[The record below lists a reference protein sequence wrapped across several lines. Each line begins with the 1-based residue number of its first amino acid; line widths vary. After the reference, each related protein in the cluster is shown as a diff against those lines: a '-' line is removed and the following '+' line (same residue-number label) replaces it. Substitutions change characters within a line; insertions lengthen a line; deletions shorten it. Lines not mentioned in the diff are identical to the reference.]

1 MNTYDVAI
9 AGGGIIG
16 CSIAFELA
24 GAGLRV
30 VVLDRQEPGREASW
44 AAAGMLS
51 PGPDAPGAL
60 PLVPLAK
67 ESHRRYPAFVA
78 QIENASLQP
87 VAFARNGTLEVFS
100 GADADAARDA
110 MVAQY
115 ASLAIPCEAISLAGA
130 HEREPSLGPEIP
142 AAAWLPDE
150 ATIEPRAL
158 IRAVIAACK
167 RRGVEFR
174 SGRAV
179 TEILRNATTGAVA
192 GVQTGNEKIH
202 TEHVVVAAGSF
213 CASFTA
219 TAPTHPVKGQILAL
233 RHPTLRL
240 ARVLRSEK
248 AYVVPRRDG
257 RLIAGSTLENVGF
270 DKEVTSEGMHKILD
284 GVREIVPALVDAEI
298 VETWAGLRP
307 GTPDGLPILGET
319 ATKNLIVA
327 TGHYRNGILL
337 APATAAI
344 VRDIVITGKTN
355 FDISAYSAQR
365 FAGASEHSSI
375 VASRSTPTAD

>member
-1 MNTYDVAI
+1 MVRYDAAI

-16 CSIAFELA
+16 CSIAYELA

-30 VVLDRQEPGREASW
+30 IVLDRQEPGREASW

-51 PGPDAPGAL
+51 PGPDSPTAL

-67 ESHRRYPAFVA
+67 ESHRLYPAFAA
-78 QIENASLQP
+78 QIENASLQS
-87 VAFARNGTLEVFS
+87 VAFARNGTLELFA
-100 GADADAARDA
+100 GADAETTRDA
-110 MVAQY
+110 MLAQY
-115 ASLAIPCEAISLAGA
+115 ASLAIRGEAIALADA
-130 HEREPSLGPEIP
+130 REREPALGPQIA

-158 IRAVIAACK
+158 ISAVIAACK
-167 RRGVEFR
+167 RRLVEFR
-174 SGRAV
+174 SGHAV
-179 TEILRNATTGAVA
+179 TEILRHGATGIAI
-192 GVQTGNEKIH
+192 GVQAGKEKILA
-202 TEHVVVAAGSF
+202 THVVIAAGSF
-213 CASFTA
+213 CADLA
-219 TAPTHPVKGQILAL
+219 GVAPTHPVKGQILAL
-233 RHPTLRL
+233 RHSKIRL

-248 AYVVPRRDG
+248 AYLVPRLDG
-257 RLIAGSTLENVGF
+257 RLIAGSTLENAGF

-284 GVREIVPALVDAEI
+284 GVREMVPALVDADI

-344 VRDIVITGKTN
+344 IRDIIVTGKTN
-355 FDISAYSAQR
+355 FDISPYSPSR
-365 FAGASEHSSI
+365 FSSAGEDTSAVPSH
-375 VASRSTPTAD
+375 AAPAAD